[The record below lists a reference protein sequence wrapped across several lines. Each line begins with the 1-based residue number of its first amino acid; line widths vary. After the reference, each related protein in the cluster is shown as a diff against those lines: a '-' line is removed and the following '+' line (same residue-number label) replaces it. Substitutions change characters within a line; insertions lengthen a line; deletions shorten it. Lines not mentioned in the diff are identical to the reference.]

1 MTRIRFTSLFGE
13 RIGGIESVEVD
24 ATQVDAALRA
34 LTDRYP
40 QLSRLVWDTD
50 GQLNQVMAVFLNERQ
65 LRPEELAIALTPGD
79 QIDIIPAISGG

>member
-24 ATQVDAALRA
+24 ATEVDSALRA
-34 LTDRYP
+34 LTERYP
-40 QLSRLVWDTD
+40 ELQRLVWGND
-50 GQLNQVMAVFLNERQ
+50 GHLNPVMAVFLNERQ
-65 LRPEELAIALTPGD
+65 LRPDEIGTGLQPGD

>member
-34 LTDRYP
+34 LTERYAE
-40 QLSRLVWDTD
+40 LSRLVWETD
-50 GQLNQVMAVFLNERQ
+50 GRLNPAMAVFLNERQ
-65 LRPEELAIALTPGD
+65 LRPEELGITLQPGD
-79 QIDIIPAISGG
+79 RIDIIPAISGG

>member
-1 MTRIRFTSLFGE
+1 MTRIRFTSFFGE

-24 ATQVDAALRA
+24 ASQVDSALRA

-40 QLSRLVWDTD
+40 ELSRLVWGAD
-50 GQLNQVMAVFLNERQ
+50 GQLNAVMAVFLNDRQ
-65 LRPEELAIALTPGD
+65 LQSDELAIALQPGD